1 MKKVTEMSKMSEF
14 SEFQKGSI
22 TCLRKVSDSKHL
34 FRLMVFNFGCAL
46 KSHGE
51 VKLLKKLPVGTSLV
65 VQWLEASVLPLQD
78 TGLIPGWG
86 TKVLHPACCAAWQKR
101 KIKKVPVLGFHAAN

>member
-1 MKKVTEMSKMSEF
+1 MSEF
-14 SEFQKGSI
+14 SEFHKGSI
-22 TCLRKVSDSKHL
+22 ACLRKISDSKHL
-34 FRLMVFNFGCAL
+34 FRLMVFNFDCAL

-65 VQWLEASVLPLQD
+65 VQWLEDSVLPLQG

-86 TKVLHPACCAAWQKR
+86 TKVLDPAAALHGKKP
-101 KIKKVPVLGFHAAN
+101 KIKKVPVPGFHLAN